1 MNNQAYL
8 FALFI
13 VNGILIG
20 ILFDIFRILR
30 KTFKT
35 SDFITYIEDIIY
47 WIITGFL
54 TLFFIFRYNNGEI
67 RLYIFVGII
76 LGGLMYM
83 LTLSKYIVKF
93 SVIITTAIKNI
104 IIKITSILLYP
115 FKIIKKILFRPISFI
130 LINIRGSF
138 TKIKKIFTQ
147 LLKNTKKQI

>member
-1 MNNQAYL
+1 MLTLNNQAYL

-54 TLFFIFRYNNGEI
+54 TLFFIFRYI
-67 RLYIFVGII
+67 MV
-76 LGGLMYM
+76 
-83 LTLSKYIVKF
+83 KYDY
-93 SVIITTAIKNI
+93 TY
-104 IIKITSILLYP
+104 L
-115 FKIIKKILFRPISFI
+115 
-130 LINIRGSF
+130 
-138 TKIKKIFTQ
+138 
-147 LLKNTKKQI
+147 